1 MSEAADERVDLTKMR
16 ATAREEEAE
25 VAVSR
30 ERGLDLVNELFMATR
45 TFVIHSADNE
55 ATNYSIE
62 RMVKT
67 IRALIEGLG
76 TAQFITAEG
85 EAYINDVRI
94 RVEARNYGNLQHIT
108 QVLADH
114 ECGGL
119 TLSKSLSDDEARA
132 LILALVARPP
142 REGDK
147 LASLRVALAEGDVPV
162 SAEMPFVQAMGDEEE
177 YEEDYE
183 DEEDIGE
190 EATTN
195 FAYGIAALRDYA
207 DVVVSE
213 GFANPLKVRR
223 AVQEM
228 IDLSVQDFDAS
239 LKLHTIQGADDP
251 YFNHS
256 LNVANLA
263 IAVGQKLG
271 MSKVHLRELGSAAV
285 FHDVGYTYLEPAVRG
300 DPEFQRRR
308 EENRQLHP
316 VTGVMIVGNEKGY
329 QPHKARRMRVALE
342 HHMHFR
348 RPGGF
353 PPIFTN
359 RLGVFSRI
367 VQVCDHYDAM
377 VAPDPETGEHEILP
391 PQALQRVI
399 AGSGTRFDPVIVRA
413 FVQVMGRYPFGTLV
427 RLNTREV
434 GIVISSGR
442 PGEGFKRP
450 VVRLIVGRDNE
461 RLDEAVDLMNEDQ
474 HHRWIVKALNPENA
488 GIDIR
493 GAIFGDASA
502 LSEVAEE
509 TAPAPP
515 PAVEAIGPEDESGEL
530 PDGDDD
536 EDARISDDDASVV
549 TSTIRIV
556 GPDNEV
562 DEMEVTLEIEDFDSE
577 DFDSE
582 DDEEE

>member
-25 VAVSR
+25 VAISR

-45 TFVIHSADNE
+45 TFVIHAAENE

-76 TAQFITAEG
+76 TAQFIVAEG

-108 QVLADH
+108 TVLGGH

-119 TLSKSLSDDEARA
+119 TLSRSLSDEEARA
-132 LILALVARPP
+132 LIMALVARPP
-142 REGDK
+142 KEEDK
-147 LASLRVALAEGDVPV
+147 LESLRAAIAEGNVPV
-162 SAEMPFVQAMGDEEE
+162 AAEKPFVQAMGDEEE
-177 YEEDYE
+177 YDEDYDE
-183 DEEDIGE
+183 DDEDIGE

-207 DVVVSE
+207 DVVVAE

-271 MSKVHLRELGSAAV
+271 ISKVHLRELGSAAV

-399 AGSGTRFDPVIVRA
+399 AGSGSRFDPVIVRA

-427 RLNTREV
+427 RLNTREI

-442 PGEGFKRP
+442 PGDGFKRP
-450 VVRLIVGRDNE
+450 VVRLIVSADNE
-461 RLDEAVDLMNEDQ
+461 RLDEAVDLMDEDQ
-474 HHRWIVKALNPENA
+474 RHSWIVKTLNPEDA

-493 GAIFGDASA
+493 GAIFGDAAA
-502 LSEVAEE
+502 LGEVAEE
-509 TAPAPP
+509 TAPPP
-515 PAVEAIGPEDESGEL
+515 PPVVEAIGPEDEAEGETEIEIEDERESD
-530 PDGDDD
+530 DGDVPV
-536 EDARISDDDASVV
+536 I
-549 TSTIRIV
+549 TSTVRIV
-556 GPDNEV
+556 GPDNQV
-562 DEMEVTLEIEDFDSE
+562 DETEVTLEIEDFDSE
-577 DFDSE
+577 D
-582 DDEEE
+582 DEED

>member
-25 VAVSR
+25 VAISR

-45 TFVIHSADNE
+45 TFVIHAAENE

-76 TAQFITAEG
+76 TAQFIVAEG

-108 QVLADH
+108 TVLGGH

-119 TLSKSLSDDEARA
+119 TLSRSLSDEEARA
-132 LILALVARPP
+132 LIMALVARPP
-142 REGDK
+142 KEEDK
-147 LASLRVALAEGDVPV
+147 LESLRAAIAEGNVPV
-162 SAEMPFVQAMGDEEE
+162 AAEKPFVQAMGDEEE
-177 YEEDYE
+177 YDEDYDE
-183 DEEDIGE
+183 DDEDIGE

-207 DVVVSE
+207 DVVVAE

-271 MSKVHLRELGSAAV
+271 ISKVHLRELGSAAV

-399 AGSGTRFDPVIVRA
+399 AGSGSRFDPVIVRA

-427 RLNTREV
+427 RLNTREI

-442 PGEGFKRP
+442 PGDGFKRP
-450 VVRLIVGRDNE
+450 VV
-461 RLDEAVDLMNEDQ
+461 
-474 HHRWIVKALNPENA
+474 
-488 GIDIR
+488 
-493 GAIFGDASA
+493 
-502 LSEVAEE
+502 
-509 TAPAPP
+509 
-515 PAVEAIGPEDESGEL
+515 
-530 PDGDDD
+530 
-536 EDARISDDDASVV
+536 
-549 TSTIRIV
+549 
-556 GPDNEV
+556 
-562 DEMEVTLEIEDFDSE
+562 
-577 DFDSE
+577 
-582 DDEEE
+582 

>member
-1 MSEAADERVDLTKMR
+1 MSEAAEERVDLSKMR
-16 ATAREEEAE
+16 ATAREEEEE
-25 VAVSR
+25 VGLSR

-45 TFVIHSADNE
+45 TFVIHSAENE

-67 IRALIEGLG
+67 IRTLIEGLG
-76 TAQFITAEG
+76 TAQFIVAEG
-85 EAYINDVRI
+85 ESYINDVRI
-94 RVEARNYGNLQHIT
+94 RVEARNYGNLLHIT
-108 QVLADH
+108 NVLAGH

-119 TLSKSLSDDEARA
+119 TFSRSLTEPQTRA
-132 LILALVARPP
+132 MILALVARPP
-142 REGDK
+142 KEGDK
-147 LASLRVALAEGDVPV
+147 LDTLRAALSEADVPV
-162 SAEMPFVQAMGDEEE
+162 QAEMPFVQAMGGEEE
-177 YEEDYE
+177 FVGDVG
-183 DEEDIGE
+183 DVAE

-263 IAVGQKLG
+263 IAVGQKFGL
-271 MSKVHLRELGSAAV
+271 SKVHLRELGSAAV
-285 FHDVGYTYLEPAVRG
+285 FHDVGYTYLEPAVKG
-300 DPEFQRRR
+300 DPEFQVRR

-353 PPIFTN
+353 PPVFTN

-367 VQVCDHYDAM
+367 IQVCDHYDAM

-391 PQALQRVI
+391 PQALQRII
-399 AGSGTRFDPVIVRA
+399 AGSGTRFDPIVVRA

-427 RLNTREV
+427 RLNTRET
-434 GIVISSGR
+434 GIVVGSGR
-442 PGEGFKRP
+442 PGDGFKRP
-450 VVRLIVGRDNE
+450 VIRLIVGSDNE
-461 RLDEAVDLMNEDQ
+461 RRDETVDLMGEDQ
-474 HHRWIVKALNPENA
+474 AHRWIVKALNPEKA

-493 GAIFGDASA
+493 GAIFGDASL

-509 TAPAPP
+509 TAEKPP
-515 PAVEAIGPEDESGEL
+515 PPPESIETPEGEWVVEELEEDEEE
-530 PDGDDD
+530 DDP
-536 EDARISDDDASVV
+536 AVV
-549 TSTIRIV
+549 TSTLRIV
-556 GPDNEV
+556 GPDDQI
-562 DEMEVTLEIEDFDSE
+562 DELEVTLEIEDFDSE
-577 DFDSE
+577 E
-582 DDEEE
+582 DEEE

>member
-1 MSEAADERVDLTKMR
+1 MSEAAEERVDLSKMR
-16 ATAREEEAE
+16 ATAREEEQE
-25 VAVSR
+25 VGLSR

-45 TFVIHSADNE
+45 TFVIHSAENE

-67 IRALIEGLG
+67 IRKLIEGLG
-76 TAQFITAEG
+76 TAQFIVAEG
-85 EAYINDVRI
+85 ESYINDVRI
-94 RVEARNYGNLQHIT
+94 RVEARNYSNLQHII
-108 QVLADH
+108 QVLAGH
-114 ECGGL
+114 ESGGL
-119 TLSKSLSDDEARA
+119 TFSKSLTDAQARA
-132 LILALVARPP
+132 MILALVARPP
-142 REGDK
+142 KEGDK
-147 LASLRVALAEGDVPV
+147 LGSLRKALAEGEVPV
-162 SAEMPFVQAMGDEEE
+162 QAESPFVQAMGDEAE
-177 YEEDYE
+177 YEDYE
-183 DEEDIGE
+183 DYEDVGE
-190 EATTN
+190 EATSN

-228 IDLSVQDFDAS
+228 IDLSIQDFDAS

-271 MSKVHLRELGSAAV
+271 LSKVHLRELGSAAV
-285 FHDVGYTYLEPAVRG
+285 FHDVGYTYLEPPVKG

-348 RPGGF
+348 RPGGY
-353 PPIFTN
+353 PPVFTN
-359 RLGVFSRI
+359 RLGVFTRI
-367 VQVCDHYDAM
+367 VQICDHYDAM

-391 PQALQRVI
+391 PQALQRII
-399 AGSGTRFDPVIVRA
+399 AGSGTRFDPVVVKA

-427 RLNTREV
+427 RLNTRET
-434 GIVISSGR
+434 GIVVGSGR
-442 PGEGFKRP
+442 PGDGFKRP
-450 VVRLIVGRDNE
+450 VVRLIVGADNE
-461 RLDEAVDLMNEDQ
+461 RVDRTIDLLDEEHGD
-474 HHRWIVKALNPENA
+474 RWIVRAMNPEKA

-493 GAIFGDASA
+493 GAIFGDASV

-509 TAPAPP
+509 TAPPPP
-515 PAVEAIGPEDESGEL
+515 PAPEVVADPEEEVAEDGITQDELSQ
-530 PDGDDD
+530 D
-536 EDARISDDDASVV
+536 EENPAVV
-549 TSTIRIV
+549 TSTLRIV
-556 GPDNEV
+556 GPDDEIDEV
-562 DEMEVTLEIEDFDSE
+562 EVTLEIEEFDS
-577 DFDSE
+577 D
-582 DDEEE
+582 DDEEWEEE

>member
-1 MSEAADERVDLTKMR
+1 MSEAAEERLDLSKMR
-16 ATAREEEAE
+16 ATAREEEQE
-25 VAVSR
+25 VGLSR

-45 TFVIHSADNE
+45 TFVIHSAENE

-67 IRALIEGLG
+67 IRKLIEGLG
-76 TAQFITAEG
+76 TAQFIVAEG
-85 EAYINDVRI
+85 ESYINDVRI

-108 QVLADH
+108 QVLAGH
-114 ECGGL
+114 ESGGL
-119 TLSKSLSDDEARA
+119 TFSKSLTDSQARA
-132 LILALVARPP
+132 MILALVARPP
-142 REGDK
+142 KEGDK
-147 LASLRVALAEGDVPV
+147 LGTLRKALAEGDVPIQ
-162 SAEMPFVQAMGDEEE
+162 AEMPFVQAMGDEAD
-177 YEEDYE
+177 YEDYE
-183 DEEDIGE
+183 DDEDVGE

-228 IDLSVQDFDAS
+228 IDLSIQDFDAS

-271 MSKVHLRELGSAAV
+271 LSKVHLRELGSAAV
-285 FHDVGYTYLEPAVRG
+285 FHDVGYTYLEPPVKG

-348 RPGGF
+348 RPGGY
-353 PPIFTN
+353 PPVFTN
-359 RLGVFSRI
+359 RLGVFTRI
-367 VQVCDHYDAM
+367 VQICDHYDAM

-391 PQALQRVI
+391 PQALQRII
-399 AGSGTRFDPVIVRA
+399 AGSGTRFDPVVVKA

-427 RLNTREV
+427 RLNTRET
-434 GIVISSGR
+434 GIVVGSGR
-442 PGEGFKRP
+442 PGDGFKRP
-450 VVRLIVGRDNE
+450 VVRLIVGPDKDRVDKTIDL
-461 RLDEAVDLMNEDQ
+461 LDEEHKD
-474 HHRWIVKALNPENA
+474 RWIVRALNPEKA

-493 GAIFGDASA
+493 GAIFGDASV

-509 TAPAPP
+509 TAPPP
-515 PAVEAIGPEDESGEL
+515 PPTPEVVADPAEEVSEDGISQEELSGEEEN
-530 PDGDDD
+530 P
-536 EDARISDDDASVV
+536 AVV
-549 TSTIRIV
+549 TSTLRIV
-556 GPDNEV
+556 GPDDEIDEV
-562 DEMEVTLEIEDFDSE
+562 EVTLEIEEFDS
-577 DFDSE
+577 D
-582 DDEEE
+582 DDEEWEED

>member
-1 MSEAADERVDLTKMR
+1 VSEAADERVDLTKMR

-25 VAVSR
+25 VGVSR

-45 TFVIHSADNE
+45 TFVIHSAENE

-76 TAQFITAEG
+76 TAQFIVAEG

-108 QVLADH
+108 SLLAGH

-119 TLSKSLSDDEARA
+119 TLSRSLSDEEARA
-132 LILALVARPP
+132 LTLALVARPP
-142 REGDK
+142 KDRDK
-147 LASLRVALAEGDVPV
+147 LESLRAAIAEGDVPV
-162 SAEMPFVQAMGDEEE
+162 AAEMPFVQAMGDEEE
-177 YEEDYE
+177 YDDEDYE
-183 DEEDIGE
+183 DDEDVGE

-285 FHDVGYTYLEPAVRG
+285 FHDVGYTYLEPAVKG

-413 FVQVMGRYPFGTLV
+413 FVQVMGRYPFGTLI
-427 RLNTREV
+427 RLNTREI

-442 PGEGFKRP
+442 PGDGFKRP

-461 RLDEAVDLMNEDQ
+461 RLDEAVDLMDEDQ
-474 HHRWIVKALNPENA
+474 RHRWIVKALNPEDA

-502 LSEVAEE
+502 LGDVAEE
-509 TAPAPP
+509 TAPPP
-515 PAVEAIGPEDESGEL
+515 PPVVAAIGPETETETGTEIEDEDE
-530 PDGDDD
+530 D
-536 EDARISDDDASVV
+536 EDARVSDDDVSTV

-556 GPDNEV
+556 GPDNQV

-577 DFDSE
+577 D
-582 DDEEE
+582 DEED